1 MSENL
6 PLEAPD
12 IDEEEILGSDDDEQ
26 ESPKDYCKVKPIF
39 KFFRISFLIS
49 VFSLSFLQIK
59 YYWYFREA
67 IILSKLEIYIT
78 LAIT

>member
-39 KFFRISFLIS
+39 KFFKASFFN
-49 VFSLSFLQIK
+49 FSFFFQFFTNKVLLVP
-59 YYWYFREA
+59 
-67 IILSKLEIYIT
+67 
-78 LAIT
+78 

>member
-39 KFFRISFLIS
+39 KFL
-49 VFSLSFLQIK
+49 K
-59 YYWYFREA
+59 
-67 IILSKLEIYIT
+67 
-78 LAIT
+78 